1 MFIWLKDTDK
11 ENTPQNKIQ
20 TFKKKYENG
29 HLRS

>member
-1 MFIWLKDTDK
+1 MFKDTDK

-29 HLRS
+29 HLCS